1 MKNKIITGL
10 MPKTFKS
17 GLATVSALLLFAGSS
32 HAALTLVGTYDPGS
46 DANDADRS
54 ATFGSGSV
62 AGITAAN
69 VLDLATF
76 QGLVSTAFTNGNGGV
91 IDFEHVDDSLTVT
104 NSSTTFATSSFGG
117 RTLSFDNTTNTSS
130 NQMTFGAASTTSH
143 RIAISGDNVTG
154 GVISPNFESFSLTGG
169 NSGDRLTHFGIT
181 ILQRNQ
187 PISATFIATFS
198 DDSTLTFNTV
208 SFTDS
213 DSGPDNIHDTFFGFV
228 APDGLSIKSVDLGT
242 TQFTSYDDIG
252 FIVTPV
258 PEASTVALLGLCGIA
273 LILRRRRS

>member
-62 AGITAAN
+62 AGITSAN
-69 VLDLATF
+69 VLTLGTF

-91 IDFEHVDDSLTVT
+91 IDFEGVGDSLTVT

-130 NQMTFGAASTTSH
+130 NQMTFGAANTASH

-154 GVISPNFESFSLTGG
+154 GVQNLNFESFSLTGG
-169 NSGDRLTHFGIT
+169 DPGDLLTHFGMT
-181 ILQRNQ
+181 VLQRNQ
-187 PISATFIATFS
+187 PLNINVTATFS
-198 DDSTLTFNTV
+198 DDSTLTFTQF
-208 SFTDS
+208 SLADS
-213 DSGPDNIHDTFFGFV
+213 DNGPDNVDDTFFGFV
-228 APDGLSIKSVDLGT
+228 APDGLSIKSVELASS
-242 TQFTSYDDIG
+242 QFTSYDDIG